1 MVICARRA
9 DVLEATATTIATD
22 TGGSVLPVVADVS
35 RADEVERLIATTVER
50 FGRIDALVNN
60 AGTSRAGPFDGVS
73 DDEWQADLDLKLFAA
88 IRTIRLAVPHMR
100 AAGAGSIVNVL
111 STSAKSPSAASLPTS
126 VSRAA
131 GMALTKALSKELG
144 PAGIRVNAV
153 LIGLVEA
160 AQHEQRWQRS
170 GAPGTLDEYYA
181 AAVRDRG
188 VPLGRAG
195 TAAEVADLI
204 TFLCSPRGAYV
215 SGAAI
220 NVDGGS
226 SPAV

>member
-1 MVICARRA
+1 VICARRA